1 MGGFRDAREFRKVFD
16 CLFDTMSRDE
26 RFGPPLRARRTPQ
39 KFVFTDFGLVLH
51 VADSDDER
59 AAAGQHLVWLWGDGA
74 RSWEPKVTLRTDSE
88 TANLYFQGEVNVPMA
103 ILTGRIR
110 ITDGSPVH
118 LLWTIPI
125 LHPFHAVWKDVLRAK
140 GWNHLLGGKAAAS
153 APAPSSAA
161 RGRGPK
167 AP

>member
-1 MGGFRDAREFRKVFD
+1 MGAFRDPREFRKVFD

-39 KFVFTDFGLVLH
+39 KFVFTDVGLSLH

-59 AAAGQHLVWLWGDGA
+59 AATGQHLVWVWGDGK
-74 RSWEPKVTLRTDSE
+74 RTWEPKVTLKTDAE
-88 TANLYFQGEVNVPMA
+88 TANLYFLGEVNVPMA
-103 ILTGRIR
+103 IITGRIR

-125 LHPFHAVWKDVLRAK
+125 LHPFHAVWRQVLCEK
-140 GWNHLLGGKAAAS
+140 GWSHLLPGSAS
-153 APAPSSAA
+153 ASSSKRRSA
-161 RGRGPK
+161 RK

>member
-1 MGGFRDAREFRKVFD
+1 MGAFRDVREFRKVFD

-39 KFVFTDFGLVLH
+39 KFDFTDVSLVLH

-59 AAAGQHLVWLWGDGA
+59 AATGQHLIWVWGDA
-74 RSWEPKVTLRTDSE
+74 KRSWEPKVTLKTDSE
-88 TANLYFQGEVNVPMA
+88 TANLYFLGEVNVPMA

-125 LHPFHAVWKDVLRAK
+125 LYPFHAVWKKVLCEK
-140 GWNHLLGGKAAAS
+140 GWTHLLPGGTAL
-153 APAPSSAA
+153 SSGA
-161 RGRGPK
+161 RSGRK